1 MRTPTNR
8 AHRFTHIDLENW
20 RNFARVQVDL
30 ERRVFLVGPNA
41 SGKSNFLDV
50 FRFLHDIVSV
60 GGGFQESVRRRGGV
74 SSLRSLF
81 ARRYSDVV
89 VSATVSDGS
98 DDRSWGYYLKF
109 TQDTQRRAMIRE
121 ERVTRGGNTLLSRPD
136 KEDRGDPERLTQ
148 THLEQVNVNRQF
160 REVAEF
166 LGSAKYLH
174 LVSQLVREPEPSV

>member
-121 ERVTRGGNTLLSRPD
+121 ERVTRGGKTLFSPPD
-136 KEDRGDPERLTQ
+136 KERKGEPARRWHKNLAQ
-148 THLEQVNVNRQF
+148 VKAHQHL
-160 REVAEF
+160 
-166 LGSAKYLH
+166 G
-174 LVSQLVREPEPSV
+174 